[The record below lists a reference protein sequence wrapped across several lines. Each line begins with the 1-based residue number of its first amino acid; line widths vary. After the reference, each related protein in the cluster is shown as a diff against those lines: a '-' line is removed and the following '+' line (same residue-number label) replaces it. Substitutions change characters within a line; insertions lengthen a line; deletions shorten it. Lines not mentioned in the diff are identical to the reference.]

1 MKRTNMKR
9 IMAQTS
15 TTSLGYALLG
25 LVHLQP
31 QTGYD
36 LRKVFETTPLG
47 HYSSSPGAI
56 YPALKRLEKKGLIRG
71 EVAEA
76 DTMRPKRI
84 YSSTPRGV
92 EALRDWVSQPLT
104 KDDFLHR
111 DDELMLRFALMG
123 SVVDDATTRRFLE
136 QMLQAL
142 DAYIPELR
150 QVLTSMPD
158 AGPPH
163 GRLALMSGIESYKT
177 RRKWV
182 RQALDEFAPDKG
194 KRRRK

>member
-1 MKRTNMKR
+1 MTQQA
-9 IMAQTS
+9 I
-15 TTSLGYALLG
+15 TSLGYALLG

-31 QTGYD
+31 QSGYD
-36 LRKVFETTPLG
+36 LRKIFETTPMG

-56 YPALKRLEKKGLIRG
+56 YPALKRLEKQGLIRG
-71 EVAEA
+71 EVADK

-92 EALRDWVSQPLT
+92 KALREWVSQALT
-104 KDDFLHR
+104 KEDFLR
-111 DDELMLRFALMG
+111 NDDELMLRFALMG
-123 SVVDDATTRRFLE
+123 SVVDDATTHRFLE
-136 QMLQAL
+136 QMLEAL

-150 QVLTSMPD
+150 QVLTAMPD

-163 GRLALMSGIESYKT
+163 GRLALISGIESFEA
-177 RRKWV
+177 RRRWV
-182 RQALDEFAPDKG
+182 RRALAEFAPKKG